1 MKFLGFDKSQVNTI
15 EAKEFLL
22 LLLLF
27 RKNLALLSLPLKNM
41 FNQIFNCDW
50 LVAWKPF
57 VLWIFRGQ
65 SNGTSFPNRLPPLTT
80 SLSGGYKRQK
90 LMFHRF
96 MIFSMIIFNYVPQ
109 WCWTLFSLQTKHSLC
124 IILLQNL
131 QETVQ
136 QIIMWNF
143 RVLSTFCFS
152 ELLLLDMNNWTC
164 VLSNYLFF
172 VCS

>member
-15 EAKEFLL
+15 EAKEFLS

-27 RKNLALLSLPLKNM
+27 RKNLTLPLKNK
-41 FNQIFNCDW
+41 FNQIFNCVW

-65 SNGTSFPNRLPPLTT
+65 SNGTSFPKRLPPLKT

-90 LMFHRF
+90 LIFHRF
-96 MIFSMIIFNYVPQ
+96 MIFSIIFNCVPQ
-109 WCWTLFSLQTKHSLC
+109 RYWTLFFLQTKYELC
-124 IILLQNL
+124 KILLQNL

-143 RVLSTFCFS
+143 RVWSTFCFS
-152 ELLLLDMNNWTC
+152 ELVLMDMNDSTC
-164 VLSNYLFF
+164 GLSNHLFF
-172 VCS
+172 MSC